1 MPTYEFKNTKTD
13 EVEEK
18 FMKIAEL
25 DNFKK
30 ANPHLKQ
37 QVSSNIKFIGG
48 KDGSVLSKAGD
59 GWKEVQQRIQSG
71 MPPKDR
77 GLINTK

>member
-1 MPTYEFKNTKTD
+1 MPTYEFKHIKTGKIQ
-13 EVEEK
+13 EK
-18 FMKIAEL
+18 IMKIADL
-25 DNFKK
+25 DKFKK
-30 ANPHLKQ
+30 DNPNLKQ
-37 QVSSNIKFIGG
+37 QISSNIKFIGG
-48 KDGSVLSKAGD
+48 KDGTVLSQAGD